1 VLTSILLTAVSFFA
15 TAEKDWYCQPG
26 AFPARLSQAAPDR
39 IALEN
44 GLVRRSFLL
53 APNAATV
60 GLDSLARDESLL
72 RAVRPEARIVV
83 DGVTLEIGGLTGQ
96 PIENYL
102 AEEWLGK
109 LTGVSGAFQFTRFE
123 QGPIEPRFAWK
134 PRNEWLASTPVWPP
148 RGVHLVLHFESAD
161 PKWRGLGVAVHH
173 EIYDGIPLL
182 AKWLT
187 LENGTQR
194 SLRIDS
200 FTSEILALVENGPEV
215 EPDSDP
221 ELPNVHVETD
231 STVCSMSGAS
241 SQVGTVRWLAD
252 PRYETQV
259 NYERKT
265 PCLLECTPRSGPGI
279 DLVPGARFDSFRTF
293 LLTFDSDDADR
304 RSLSLQ
310 RMYRTIA
317 PWVAENPLIF
327 HCLSNDPE
335 RIRGAID
342 QAAEVGFELV
352 ILSFGSGFDIEND
365 SPEYIAR
372 FRDLVAYA
380 HSKGIALGGYSLL
393 ASRSV
398 DAANDVVNPETGKP
412 GGFARFGNSP
422 CLCSEWGERYFAK
435 LERFFTETGFDALE
449 HDGSYPGDECAATV
463 HPGHR
468 DLADS
473 YWRQRERITS
483 FYRWCRGRGIY
494 LNVPDWYFLNG
505 SSKTGMGYR
514 ETNWSLPRELQE
526 VIERQNIADGV
537 RFKTPTMGW
546 MFVPLTQYHGGGA
559 AATIEPLAE
568 HLDHYERRLWNLLGA
583 GVQACFR
590 GPRLFDSEATRDTVK
605 RVVAFYQANRVILDS
620 DLVVLRRPDGRD
632 YDGWLHVRPAAPAGE
647 DCGLAM
653 FYNPLTRVLDRE
665 VALPVGLTGVTGRA
679 SIAIDD
685 RAFEERELDSDAE
698 CTIKLSIPPLGH
710 SIVRVRRPHPEVR

>member
-1 VLTSILLTAVSFFA
+1 MLTSILLTAVSFFA
-15 TAEKDWYCQPG
+15 TPKEDWYCHPED
-26 AFPARLSQAAPDR
+26 FPARLSRAAPDR

-44 GLVRRSFLL
+44 GLVRRTFLL
-53 APNAATV
+53 APNVATI
-60 GLDSLARDESLL
+60 GLDSLVRDESLL
-72 RAVRPEARIVV
+72 RAARPEARIVV
-83 DGVTLEIGGLTGQ
+83 DGETLEVGGLIGQ

-102 AEEWLGK
+102 AEEWLAK
-109 LTGVSGAFQFTRFE
+109 LEGVPGAFQFTRFE

-134 PRNEWLASTPVWPP
+134 PRREWLASAPVWPP
-148 RGVHLVLHFESAD
+148 RGIHLVLHFESAD

-187 LENGTQR
+187 LENHSGRT
-194 SLRIDS
+194 LRLES
-200 FTSEILALVENGPEV
+200 FTCEILALVENGPEV
-215 EPDSDP
+215 EPDVRT
-221 ELPNVHVETD
+221 ELPNLHVETD
-231 STVCSMSGAS
+231 CTVCSMSGESA
-241 SQVGTVRWLAD
+241 QAATVRWLPD

-265 PCLLECTPRSGPGI
+265 PCLLECAPKSGPAL
-279 DLVPGARFDSFRTF
+279 DLADGAHFESFRTF
-293 LLTFDSDDADR
+293 LLAFDSQDTTR

-317 PWVAENPLIF
+317 PWISENPLIF
-327 HCLSNDPE
+327 HCLSNEPE
-335 RIRGAID
+335 RIRAAID

-372 FRDLVAYA
+372 FRDLVTYA
-380 HSKGIALGGYSLL
+380 HSKGVALGGYSLL

-398 DAANDVVNPETGKP
+398 DADNDVVNPETGKP

-435 LERFFTETGFDALE
+435 LERFFVETGFDALE
-449 HDGSYPGDECAATV
+449 HDGSYPGDVCASTV

-590 GPRLFDSEATRDTVK
+590 GPRLFDGDSTRDTVK
-605 RVVAFYQANRVILDS
+605 RVVAYYESHRAILDS

-632 YDGWLHVRPAAPAGE
+632 YDGWLHVRPSASVGE

-653 FYNPLTRVLDRE
+653 FYNPLHRVLERE
-665 VALPVGLTGVTGRA
+665 VVLPLELTGVTDRA
-679 SIAIDD
+679 SLAIDD
-685 RAFEERELDSDAE
+685 RAFEVRDIGRDKE
-698 CTIKLSIPPLGH
+698 CNITLSIPPLGH
-710 SIVRVRRPHPEVR
+710 SIVRIRRATTEVR